1 MSGIP
6 RRTHP
11 LRKDPCT
18 VKGPFFDNV
27 STKLYTRNRQR
38 GQRLYTHELLQ
49 QGVEVFVDV
58 CKGDRFK
65 ACNLIA
71 HTADKLLKLTQNSV
85 SESEAVSWATTGVA
99 PDNLQDR
106 RRQHML
112 LSAPKTKYMTNL
124 LSYVDD
130 TNVRQAVEESF
141 SQSVR
146 LGSLTFYYPTK
157 LSPSQKQ
164 RVRVLTRMCWHNQ

>member
-1 MSGIP
+1 M
-6 RRTHP
+6 
-11 LRKDPCT
+11 
-18 VKGPFFDNV
+18 
-27 STKLYTRNRQR
+27 
-38 GQRLYTHELLQ
+38 
-49 QGVEVFVDV
+49 
-58 CKGDRFK
+58 CKGNKFQ

-71 HTADKLLKLTQNSV
+71 CTADKLLKLTQNSV

-99 PDNLQDR
+99 PNNLRER

-130 TNVRQAVEESF
+130 DKVRESVQESF

-146 LGSLTFYYPTK
+146 LGRLTFYYPFK
-157 LSPSQKQ
+157 LSSGQKQ

>member
-1 MSGIP
+1 M
-6 RRTHP
+6 
-11 LRKDPCT
+11 
-18 VKGPFFDNV
+18 
-27 STKLYTRNRQR
+27 
-38 GQRLYTHELLQ
+38 YTHEQLHR
-49 QGVEVFVDV
+49 GVETFVNV
-58 CKGDRFK
+58 CNGNRFQ

-71 HTADKLLKLTQNSV
+71 YTADKLLKLTQNSV

-99 PDNLQDR
+99 PNNLRDR

-157 LSPSQKQ
+157 LSNGQKQ

>member
-1 MSGIP
+1 M
-6 RRTHP
+6 
-11 LRKDPCT
+11 
-18 VKGPFFDNV
+18 
-27 STKLYTRNRQR
+27 
-38 GQRLYTHELLQ
+38 YTHELLQ
-49 QGVEVFVDV
+49 QGVEAFVDI

-71 HTADKLLKLTQNSV
+71 HTADKLLRVVNNSI
-85 SESEAVSWATTGVA
+85 SESEAVSWAMTSVV

-112 LSAPKTKYMTNL
+112 LSVPKTEYMNNL
-124 LSYVDD
+124 LSYVDND
-130 TNVRQAVEESF
+130 GIKEAVQESF

-146 LGSLTFYYPTK
+146 LGSLTFYYPSK
-157 LSPSQKQ
+157 LSQGQKQ

>member
-1 MSGIP
+1 M
-6 RRTHP
+6 
-11 LRKDPCT
+11 
-18 VKGPFFDNV
+18 
-27 STKLYTRNRQR
+27 YTYEQ
-38 GQRLYTHELLQ
+38 LQ
-49 QGVEVFVDV
+49 QGVETTVNV
-58 CKGDRFK
+58 CKGNRFK

-71 HTADKLLKLTQNSV
+71 SAADKLLVLTNNSV

-99 PDNLQDR
+99 PDNLQER

-130 TNVRQAVEESF
+130 CDVKEAVEQSF

-146 LGSLTFYYPTK
+146 LGSLTFYYPSK
-157 LSPSQKQ
+157 LSQGQKQ

>member
-1 MSGIP
+1 M
-6 RRTHP
+6 
-11 LRKDPCT
+11 
-18 VKGPFFDNV
+18 
-27 STKLYTRNRQR
+27 YTYEQ
-38 GQRLYTHELLQ
+38 LQ
-49 QGVEVFVDV
+49 QGVETAVSV
-58 CKGDRFK
+58 CNGNRFR

-71 HTADKLLKLTQNSV
+71 CTADKLLNLTQNSI

-112 LSAPKTKYMTNL
+112 LSAPRTKYMTNL

-130 TNVRQAVEESF
+130 NNVKEAVEQSF

-146 LGSLTFYYPTK
+146 LGSLTFYYPSK
-157 LSPSQKQ
+157 LSHGQKQ

>member
-1 MSGIP
+1 
-6 RRTHP
+6 
-11 LRKDPCT
+11 
-18 VKGPFFDNV
+18 
-27 STKLYTRNRQR
+27 
-38 GQRLYTHELLQ
+38 
-49 QGVEVFVDV
+49 
-58 CKGDRFK
+58 
-65 ACNLIA
+65 
-71 HTADKLLKLTQNSV
+71 
-85 SESEAVSWATTGVA
+85 
-99 PDNLQDR
+99 
-106 RRQHML
+106 ML

-157 LSPSQKQ
+157 LSNGQKQ

>member
-1 MSGIP
+1 M
-6 RRTHP
+6 
-11 LRKDPCT
+11 
-18 VKGPFFDNV
+18 
-27 STKLYTRNRQR
+27 
-38 GQRLYTHELLQ
+38 YTHEQLQ
-49 QGVEVFVDV
+49 QGVEKFVSVCRGNVFE
-58 CKGDRFK
+58 

-71 HTADKLLKLTQNSV
+71 YNADKLLKLTQNSV

-99 PDNLQDR
+99 PNNLCDR

-130 TNVRQAVEESF
+130 MNIKNAVEESF

-157 LSPSQKQ
+157 LSPGQKQ

>member
-1 MSGIP
+1 M
-6 RRTHP
+6 
-11 LRKDPCT
+11 
-18 VKGPFFDNV
+18 
-27 STKLYTRNRQR
+27 
-38 GQRLYTHELLQ
+38 YTHELLQ
-49 QGVEVFVDV
+49 QGVETFVDR

-65 ACNLIA
+65 ACNVIA
-71 HTADKLLKLTQNSV
+71 NTADKLLRVVNNSI
-85 SESEAVSWATTGVA
+85 SESEAVSWAITSVA

-112 LSAPKTKYMTNL
+112 LSVPKTKYMNNL

-130 TNVRQAVEESF
+130 DGIREAVQESF

-146 LGSLTFYYPTK
+146 LGSLTFYYPSK
-157 LSPSQKQ
+157 LSQGQKQ

>member
-1 MSGIP
+1 M
-6 RRTHP
+6 
-11 LRKDPCT
+11 
-18 VKGPFFDNV
+18 
-27 STKLYTRNRQR
+27 
-38 GQRLYTHELLQ
+38 YTHELLQ
-49 QGVEVFVDV
+49 QGVEVFVDK

-71 HTADKLLKLTQNSV
+71 HTADKLLRVVNNSI
-85 SESEAVSWATTGVA
+85 SESEAVSWAMTSVA
-99 PDNLQDR
+99 PNNLQDR

-112 LSAPKTKYMTNL
+112 LSVPKTKYMNSL

-130 TNVRQAVEESF
+130 DGIKEAVQQSF

-146 LGSLTFYYPTK
+146 LGSLTFYYPSK
-157 LSPSQKQ
+157 LSSGQKQ